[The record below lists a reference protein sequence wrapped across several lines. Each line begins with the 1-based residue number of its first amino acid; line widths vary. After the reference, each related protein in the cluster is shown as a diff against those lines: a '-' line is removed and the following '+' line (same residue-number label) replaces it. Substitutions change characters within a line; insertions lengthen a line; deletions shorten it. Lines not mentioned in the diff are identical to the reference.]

1 MRLSESDVVVEVE
14 EVTLTRLRVW
24 VRDGWVVPSHATDGA
39 PQFDEMDVAR
49 LRLLC
54 HLKDELDFGDEAIP
68 VVLSLLDQVYGLRR
82 ELKALARAVDRQ
94 PEAVRQELLAAYRLD
109 ETE

>member
-1 MRLSESDVVVEVE
+1 MRLSEADVVVEVSE
-14 EVTLTRLRVW
+14 ITLTRLRVW
-24 VRDGWVVPSHATDGA
+24 VSEGWVVPSRDEAGA
-39 PQFDEMDVAR
+39 PQFDAMDVAR

-54 HLKDELDFGDEAIP
+54 HLKDELDLGDEAMP

-94 PEAVRQELLAAYRLD
+94 PEAVRQELMSAYRAHG
-109 ETE
+109 EE